1 MMNTAIRKLRFGAF
15 VVLVLSLAWG
25 SSRTA
30 RGGSGDV
37 GRYQIAVVH
46 SNPTAD
52 SGAFG
57 DTVYRV
63 DTISG
68 EVCKMGVVATSPA
81 IRVCK

>member
-1 MMNTAIRKLRFGAF
+1 MMNTVIRKLRFGAL

-63 DTISG
+63 DTVSG
-68 EVCKMGVVATSPA
+68 EVCNIGVVATNPKIHA
-81 IRVCK
+81 CN

>member
-1 MMNTAIRKLRFGAF
+1 MNTVIRKLRVGAF
-15 VVLVLSLAWG
+15 VVLVLILASG
-25 SSRTA
+25 SSRPA

-52 SGAFG
+52 SGVFG

-63 DTISG
+63 DTVSG
-68 EVCKMGVVATSPA
+68 EVCNIGVVATNPKIHA
-81 IRVCK
+81 CN